1 MVTEEKKCCCT
12 QTGCGDFKKT
22 LGKLLKVILGL
33 GFLVLGG
40 AAVLKF
46 WPEMLSMIKGG
57 IGLCLILVGVIT
69 LAIAKE

>member
-1 MVTEEKKCCCT
+1 MAGEEKKCCCT
-12 QTGCGDFKKT
+12 QAGCGDLKKA
-22 LGKLLKVILGL
+22 LSKLLKVILGL

-46 WPEMLSMIKGG
+46 WPELLVMIKGG
-57 IGLCLILVGVIT
+57 IGLFLILVGVIT

>member
-1 MVTEEKKCCCT
+1 MTEEKQCNCA
-12 QTGCGDFKKT
+12 QAGCGDFKKA

-40 AAVLKF
+40 VAVLKF
-46 WPEMLSMIKGG
+46 WPQLILMIKGVS
-57 IGLCLILVGVIT
+57 GLLLIMVGMII